1 MLATAIA
8 NSALCA
14 LIPSINISGEF
25 ENPSDLHNQSAI
37 ATDVMAGDWHSSDQC
52 QDDVD
57 SPFG

>member
-1 MLATAIA
+1 MLTTAEATPPF
-8 NSALCA
+8 CV
-14 LIPSINISGEF
+14 LIPSISISGEF